1 MSGNVYAIDRRNHIH
16 VFTNGVAPEPDGT
29 LSIVDENVARAML
42 VDVTGCEL
50 RTIGGL
56 VEEYAR
62 TNPDYVDD
70 GTPVIEMLRRVER
83 RGDMAWIRDIRLR
96 DVDDCRLAT
105 RIIWRQCC
113 DGGVW
118 TMERMREG
126 MMRRLVQRSARIGGL
141 ESYMAVRMTDE
152 LADGLRRLEDI
163 YAHPMPEW
171 DCQMFRVED
180 AISGL
185 HLLDPDDRKESDNG

>member
-1 MSGNVYAIDRRNHIH
+1 MGGNVYAIDQRNHIH

-42 VDVTGCEL
+42 MDATGCER

-62 TNPDYVDD
+62 MNPDCVDD
-70 GTPVIEMLRRVER
+70 GTPMVHMLRRIER
-83 RGDMAWIRDIRLR
+83 RGDTAWTRDIRLR

-126 MMRRLVQRSARIGGL
+126 MMRRLAHRSARIEGF

-152 LADGLRRLEDI
+152 LADGLRRLEDV

-171 DCQMFRVED
+171 DYQMFRVED

-185 HLLDPDDRKESDNG
+185 RLLDPDENRKEQP

>member
-1 MSGNVYAIDRRNHIH
+1 MGGNVYAIDRRNHIH

-42 VDVTGCEL
+42 MDVTGCER

-62 TNPDYVDD
+62 MNPDCVDD
-70 GTPVIEMLRRVER
+70 GTPVSQVLRRVER
-83 RGDMAWIRDIRLR
+83 RGDTAWTRDIRLR

-126 MMRRLVQRSARIGGL
+126 MMRRLAHRSARIEGF

-171 DCQMFRVED
+171 DYQMFRVED

-185 HLLDPDDRKESDNG
+185 HLLDPDENRKEQP

>member
-29 LSIVDENVARAML
+29 LSIVDENVARAIL
-42 VDVTGCEL
+42 TDVTGSGR

-105 RIIWRQCC
+105 RIIRRQCC

-126 MMRRLVQRSARIGGL
+126 MMRRLAQRSARIGGF

-171 DCQMFRVED
+171 DYQMFRVED

-185 HLLDPDDRKESDNG
+185 RLLDPDENRKEQP

>member
-29 LSIVDENVARAML
+29 LSIVDENVARAIL
-42 VDVTGCEL
+42 TDVTGSGR

-62 TNPDYVDD
+62 MNPDCVDD

-83 RGDMAWIRDIRLR
+83 RGDMAWTRDIRLR

-105 RIIWRQCC
+105 RIIWRQRC

-126 MMRRLVQRSARIGGL
+126 MMRRLAHRSARIGGF
-141 ESYMAVRMTDE
+141 ESYMAVRMTDG
-152 LADGLRRLEDI
+152 LADGLRRLEDV

-171 DCQMFRVED
+171 DYQMFRVED

-185 HLLDPDDRKESDNG
+185 RLLAPDENRKEQS

>member
-1 MSGNVYAIDRRNHIH
+1 MSGNIYAIDRRNHIH

-42 VDVTGCEL
+42 MDVTGCER

-62 TNPDYVDD
+62 TNPDRVDD
-70 GTPVIEMLRRVER
+70 GTPVSQVLRRVER
-83 RGDMAWIRDIRLR
+83 RGDTAWTRDIRIR

-105 RIIWRQCC
+105 RIIWRQRR

-126 MMRRLVQRSARIGGL
+126 MMRRLAHRSARIEGF

-171 DCQMFRVED
+171 DYQMFRVED

-185 HLLDPDDRKESDNG
+185 RLLDPDENRKEQP